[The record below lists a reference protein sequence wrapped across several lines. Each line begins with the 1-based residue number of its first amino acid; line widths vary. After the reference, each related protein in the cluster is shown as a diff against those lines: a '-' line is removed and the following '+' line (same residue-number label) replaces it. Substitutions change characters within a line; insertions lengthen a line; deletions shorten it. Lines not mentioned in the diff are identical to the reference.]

1 MSAYESRPAGHG
13 AAPELAASSSLT
25 EFHGTSVKAQLA
37 RRRSA
42 IHRLPPLECGCVD
55 PWRCH
60 CDEPE
65 LLERRI
71 DGLSAAIAHLL
82 DAGLTPIVP
91 IDDLRAVW
99 RRGGAERRLAAAVAE
114 RVMQQ

>member
-42 IHRLPPLECGCVD
+42 IYRIAPLVCGCVD
-55 PWRCH
+55 PWLCRC
-60 CDEPE
+60 DAPE
-65 LLERRI
+65 LSERGI

-82 DAGLTPIVP
+82 DAGLTPVVP

-99 RRGGAERRLAAAVAE
+99 CRGGTERRLAAAVAE